1 MCIKD
6 VSKLY
11 IRRPITHINSQK
23 FVYIASIL
31 INLQFSGL
39 CDLPAISQIQNGR
52 KRPLLMSMYEEINRK
67 IQSEYEESYRR
78 ALICLNLVSFENKH
92 LRYLQIRNPRRQI
105 LWNFRKSCSATVNIG
120 TKARTIRRT
129 HIILSK
135 SWIQKT
141 TPNKSGPNEE
151 INGRHVG
158 FWIINVDAMKSN
170 DHCVSTITISFL
182 CPLYNST
189 CIS

>member
-1 MCIKD
+1 
-6 VSKLY
+6 
-11 IRRPITHINSQK
+11 
-23 FVYIASIL
+23 
-31 INLQFSGL
+31 
-39 CDLPAISQIQNGR
+39 
-52 KRPLLMSMYEEINRK
+52 MYEEINRK

-78 ALICLNLVSFENKH
+78 TLICLNLASFENKH

-170 DHCVSTITISFL
+170 DHCVSTTTISFL

-189 CIS
+189 CISCAVNPFTGIAVVSASREKHVWNTASLYSTSLCIVYSFTHVRSSTFL